1 MVSLILTTYN
11 RPAYLSECLTS
22 LQAVQ
27 FPQDS
32 LLIIVDDASQDLETL
47 RLINE
52 FELPNAT
59 IVKHFKKF
67 NKGIKDSL
75 QIGFSLAWHYG
86 SDIAINL
93 DGDAIVKPNFITEL
107 LRLHNNNKA
116 HIISGF
122 NCDNPKNP
130 VISSGSTHVIRK
142 HCNGIN
148 MLVTKELYD
157 KYIRLNTSGNWDFDS
172 TPDNGVIIAKPSLV
186 QHIGVNSSMGHV
198 GGDVACDYYDLE
210 LPTVTLFGID
220 AHDPEGLKRAAEISQ
235 KHIKF
240 GAVEIITDHDYFR
253 GREGYSEFIIKR
265 LNEFVETDH
274 VLIIHSDG
282 YVQNYKAWDNEW
294 LKTDYIGSCWDWYS
308 EYQVGNGGFCL
319 RSKKLI
325 EITSRLEPDNY
336 HPCDDYIC
344 RQIRPWLEKEH
355 GVKFATVEQAK
366 KFGIEGYGLKPE
378 LCVYNGE
385 FGFHGFYAKGLPIP
399 PQRKQIN
406 SPIPVQRQNRSR
418 LLRNRR

>member
-1 MVSLILTTYN
+1 MTSLILTTYN

-52 FELPNAT
+52 FELPNTT
-59 IVKHFKKF
+59 IVKHFKPF

-172 TPDNGVIIAKPSLV
+172 TPDNGVVIAKPSLV

-282 YVQNYKAWDNEW
+282 YPVNYKAWDNKFLEY
-294 LKTDYIGSCWDWYS
+294 DYGGATWWYKDNMN
-308 EYQVGNGGFCL
+308 VGNGGFSL
-319 RSKKLI
+319 RSKKLL
-325 EITSRLEPDNY
+325 EICAKLEDDNF
-336 HPCDDYIC
+336 HPEDSYLC
-344 RQIRPWLEKEH
+344 RTIRTWLEKEH
-355 GVKFATVEQAK
+355 DVKFMPEEMANR
-366 KFGIEGYGLKPE
+366 FSIEAYGTIDQS
-378 LCVYNGE
+378 YNGA
-385 FGFHGFYAKGLPIP
+385 FGFHGFHVKGVPYP